1 MDKDRREFLR
11 KGAFG
16 LGACCLMAAGG
27 GFSRLMAKDYDI
39 LDFKFAKSGDF
50 PVKEARYYKKL
61 AAKRVECEL
70 CPQECKVAD
79 LERGTCGVREN
90 RDGVYYTLVH
100 SRPCSLHVDPIEKKP
115 LFHYLPGSVAL
126 SVATAGCNIECK
138 FCQNWEI
145 SQFRPE
151 QIKSIYLPPDKL
163 AHLAKQYS
171 CPTIS
176 YTYTEPVVF
185 CEYVYD
191 TAVEAKRLGIGNMIV
206 SNGYIKE
213 KPMIDL
219 LKYLTGVKIDLKA
232 FTEKFYQESCRGRL
246 QPVLDTLLIVK
257 DSGIWYEIVVLII
270 PTLNDS
276 EKEIREMSKWIVKN
290 LGRDVPVHF
299 TRFHPMY
306 KLLNLLPTPVQ
317 TLERSWKIAKDEGIN
332 FVYIGNLP
340 GHQAENTY
348 CSKCGEIVI
357 RRIGFEILENNL
369 NKGKCKFCGQVIP
382 GKWY

>member
-1 MDKDRREFLR
+1 MNYGRRQFLK
-11 KGAFG
+11 KGMCSMGAYCVLKMTGG
-16 LGACCLMAAGG
+16 L
-27 GFSRLMAKDYDI
+27 SSVIAKTDDI
-39 LDFKFAKSGDF
+39 FDFKFTKTEDF

-61 AAKRVECEL
+61 EAKRILCEL

-90 RDGVYYTLVH
+90 RGGTYYTLVH
-100 SRPCSLHVDPIEKKP
+100 SRPCSLHIDPIEKKP
-115 LFHYLPGSVAL
+115 LFHYLPGSAAL

-151 QIKSIYLPPDKL
+151 QVKSVYLPPDKL
-163 AHLAKQYS
+163 AQLAKQYS

-185 CEYVYD
+185 YEYVYD
-191 TAVEAKRLGIGNMIV
+191 TAVEAKKLNIGNMIV

-213 KPMIDL
+213 KPLIDL
-219 LKYLTGVKIDLKA
+219 LKQLSGVKIDLKA
-232 FTEKFYQESCRGRL
+232 FTEKFYQESCRGKL
-246 QPVLDTLLIVK
+246 KPVLDTLLILK

-276 EKEIREMSKWIVKN
+276 DKENREMAKWIVKN
-290 LGRDVPVHF
+290 LGKNVPVHF

-306 KLLNLLPTPVQ
+306 KLLNLPPTPVS
-317 TLERSWKIAKDEGIN
+317 TLERCWKIAKQEGIN
-332 FVYIGNLP
+332 FVYIGNVP

-348 CSKCGEIVI
+348 CPKCNEIII
-357 RRIGFEILENNL
+357 RRIGYEILENNI
-369 NKGKCKFCGQVIP
+369 NKGKCKFCGESIP
-382 GKWY
+382 GKWS